1 MFIRGDLTFV
11 KLSNTR
17 FSALITILTVSAS
30 VGLAQNDSTTAK
42 REVDRSGTV
51 AKRAVEKKVTTEVV
65 QSEIEEALAVIE
77 GNYVGGKKLNYNTV
91 FKSSIDGMLHTLDPH
106 SNYFD
111 AKEFEEFM
119 TEQRSQYFGIGA
131 TIGDLSDADG
141 KVLATYVKAT
151 FEGAPANK
159 AGLRYGDKFVS
170 FSGQRVMPDGKI
182 VDVKNE
188 SLLGKPFP
196 EVRSFLRG
204 PEGTAVQLTVE
215 RLGTGKRET
224 VDIVRGAVPQPS
236 VSEIYMIRPGVGYM
250 ALRGQFTQTISGEFI
265 KGLRQ
270 LKAAGM
276 QQLIIDLRDN
286 GGGLVNQAKN
296 IANAFLPYGQTV
308 FSQKGRLEGVNE
320 IYPAE
325 NRTPD
330 RSPIVVLVNRN
341 TASASEILAGAL
353 QDHDRALIVGEDTFG
368 KGLVQ
373 YPFRLEYGT
382 MLLLT
387 IAKYETPSGRAIQR
401 DYSNGDLYNYYTE
414 GGSYRDDGTPVEK
427 PKGRESKT
435 DTGRTVY
442 SGGGINPDVVIKPKT
457 IPIERARFQQ
467 KLTNPV
473 FAFAL
478 DLVSGRAPGFA
489 TYKVEKPIVFDYD
502 IKSTDFPVNEAVYSA
517 FKKFAQ
523 DKFKF
528 APAAIDREREFVERT
543 LRTELVTAA
552 YGSQTSFQVFN
563 EYDDQLLKAIELFPQ
578 AKQLALSGERARV
591 AGTTQKTPNN

>member
-1 MFIRGDLTFV
+1 M
-11 KLSNTR
+11 KLSNIR
-17 FSALITILTVSAS
+17 LSALITILTISAT
-30 VGLAQNDSTTAK
+30 VGLAQNGSTTAK
-42 REVDRSGTV
+42 LEGDRTGKATKPATS
-51 AKRAVEKKVTTEVV
+51 KKVTPEVV
-65 QSEIEEALAVIE
+65 QNEIEEALAVIE
-77 GNYVGGKKLNYNTV
+77 GNYVGGKKLNYNSV

-182 VDVKNE
+182 VEVKNE

-215 RLGTGKRET
+215 RLATGKRET

-325 NRTPD
+325 NRSPD

-414 GGSYRDDGTPVEK
+414 GGSYRDDGTPIEK
-427 PKGRESKT
+427 PKGRETKT
-435 DTGRTVY
+435 DSGRSVY
-442 SGGGINPDVVIKPKT
+442 GGGGINPDVVIKPKT

-478 DLVSGRAPGFA
+478 DLVSGQAPGFA
-489 TYKVEKPIVFDYD
+489 TYKVDKPIIFDYD

-523 DKFKF
+523 DKFKL

-578 AKQLALSGERARV
+578 AKQLALNGERARV
-591 AGTTQKTPNN
+591 AGTNQKTPNN

>member
-1 MFIRGDLTFV
+1 M
-11 KLSNTR
+11 KLSNIR
-17 FSALITILTVSAS
+17 LFALTTILTVAAS
-30 VGLAQNDSTTAK
+30 IGFAQNGSTTAK
-42 REVDRSGTV
+42 VDTDRSARTT
-51 AKRAVEKKVTTEVV
+51 KPAVEKKVTTEVV
-65 QSEIEEALAVIE
+65 QNEIEEALAVIE
-77 GNYVGGKKLNYNTV
+77 GNYVGGKKLNYNAV

-119 TEQRSQYFGIGA
+119 TEQRSQYYGIGA
-131 TIGDLSDADG
+131 TIGDLSDPDG

-170 FSGQRVMPDGKI
+170 FSGQRVMPDGKL
-182 VDVKNE
+182 VEVKNE
-188 SLLGKPFP
+188 SLLGKTFS

-215 RLGTGKRET
+215 RLATGKHET
-224 VDIVRGAVPQPS
+224 VDIIRGAVPQPS

-250 ALRGQFTQTISGEFI
+250 ALRGNFTQTISSEFI
-265 KGLRQ
+265 KGLRD
-270 LKAAGM
+270 LRAAGM
-276 QQLIIDLRDN
+276 KELIIDLRDN

-296 IANAFLPYGQTV
+296 IASAFLPYGQTV

-325 NRTPD
+325 NRSPD

-414 GGSYRDDGTPVEK
+414 GGSYRDDGVSTEK

-478 DLVSGRAPGFA
+478 DLVSGRAAGFK
-489 TYKVEKPIVFDYD
+489 TYTVDKPIVFDYD
-502 IKSTDFPVNEAVYSA
+502 IKSTDFPVNDAVYSA

-523 DKFKF
+523 DKFKI
-528 APAAIDREREFVERT
+528 APALVDREREFVERT

-578 AKQLALSGERARV
+578 AKQLALNGERARV
-591 AGTTQKTPNN
+591 SGTTQKAPNN

>member
-1 MFIRGDLTFV
+1 M

-17 FSALITILTVSAS
+17 LFALATILTVSAS
-30 VGLAQNDSTTAK
+30 VGLAQNGSTTAK
-42 REVDRSGTV
+42 LEADRA
-51 AKRAVEKKVTTEVV
+51 AKVTKPAAAKKVTTEIV
-65 QSEIEEALAVIE
+65 QNDLKEALAVIE
-77 GNYVGGKKLNYNTV
+77 GNYVGAKNLNYNEV
-91 FKSSIDGMLHTLDPH
+91 FKSSLDSMLHTLDPH

-111 AKEFEEFM
+111 AKQFEEMM
-119 TEQRSQYFGIGA
+119 TEQRSEYFGIGA

-141 KVLATYVKAT
+141 TVLATYVKAT
-151 FEGAPANK
+151 FEDAPANL

-182 VDVKNE
+182 VEVKNE
-188 SLLGKPFP
+188 SLLGKSFP
-196 EVRSFLRG
+196 EVRSYLRG

-215 RLGTGKRET
+215 RLATGKRET
-224 VDIVRGAVPQPS
+224 VDIVRSAVAQPS

-250 ALRGQFTQTISGEFI
+250 ALRGTFTQTIAGEFI
-265 KGLRQ
+265 RGLRA

-276 QQLIIDLRDN
+276 QQLIIDIRDN
-286 GGGLVNQAKN
+286 RGGLVNQARE
-296 IANAFLPYGQTV
+296 IANAFLPYGQTI
-308 FSQKGRLEGVNE
+308 FTQKGRLEGVNE
-320 IYPAE
+320 VYPAI
-325 NRTPD
+325 NRSPD
-330 RSPIVVLVNRN
+330 RSPIVVLVNRGS
-341 TASASEILAGAL
+341 ASASEILAGAL

-373 YPFRLEYGT
+373 FPFRLDYGT

-387 IAKYETPSGRAIQR
+387 VAKYETPSGRQIQR
-401 DYSNGDLYNYYTE
+401 DYSNGDLYNYLYE
-414 GGSYRDDGTPVEK
+414 GGSLRDEAAPAET
-427 PKGRESKT
+427 PKGRVSKT

-467 KLTNPV
+467 KLANPV

-478 DLVSGRAPGFA
+478 DLVSGRAPAFP
-489 TYKVEKPIVFDYD
+489 TYKVDKPIVFDYD
-502 IKSTDFPVNEAVYSA
+502 IKSTDFPVNEAVFSA

-523 DKFKF
+523 DKYKI
-528 APAAIDREREFVERT
+528 APALVDREREFVERT

-578 AKQLALSGERARV
+578 AKQLALNGERARV
-591 AGTTQKTPNN
+591 AGTTQKAPNN